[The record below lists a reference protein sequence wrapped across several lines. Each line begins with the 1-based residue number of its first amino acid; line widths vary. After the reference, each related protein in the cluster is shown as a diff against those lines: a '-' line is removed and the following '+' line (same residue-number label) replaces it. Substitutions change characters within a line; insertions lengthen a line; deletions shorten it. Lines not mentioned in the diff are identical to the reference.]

1 MVAIAAPA
9 VSQKPDAGGAA
20 LKGASDG
27 IDATRDGR
35 ELGIATAR
43 GSAPP
48 KAPLTEA
55 SFADNSVMRAM
66 TEANAAPV
74 SSLAPIISLDS
85 KTAILAVLPR
95 QDLGGEVVKHQQFGH
110 WFFGRGVEA
119 HRPQFEDEV
128 TCSYSVGVAAASRKK
143 SNNAALIALTSAN
156 ESRAITAPP

>member
-1 MVAIAAPA
+1 M
-9 VSQKPDAGGAA
+9 
-20 LKGASDG
+20 
-27 IDATRDGR
+27 
-35 ELGIATAR
+35 
-43 GSAPP
+43 
-48 KAPLTEA
+48 TEA

-128 TCSYSVGVAAASRKK
+128 TCSYSVGVAALGKNRTTP
-143 SNNAALIALTSAN
+143 L
-156 ESRAITAPP
+156 

>member
-1 MVAIAAPA
+1 MTALAPVMVAIAAPA

-55 SFADNSVMRAM
+55 
-66 TEANAAPV
+66 NAAPG

-128 TCSYSVGVAAASRKK
+128 TCSYSV
-143 SNNAALIALTSAN
+143 
-156 ESRAITAPP
+156 